1 MGILLLKNAISF
13 KTPSTA
19 DLVYRKSGSLMSKY
33 VMETGESW
41 RKFHNYIFLKVDMVH
56 PLDASMCHIPS
67 CICRRIRRFPSY
79 CRIYDNTHY
88 LTPPHLRKP
97 APCTYLGWRTP
108 RGTLAHSFKYIKMV
122 CKQSI
127 NPTQDTGQA
136 NHGLTN
142 IRITVVASIIPS
154 TTSAFFLRPL
164 GTRS

>member
-88 LTPPHLRKP
+88 LTPPQLRKP
-97 APCTYLGWRTP
+97 APCTYVGWRTP
-108 RGTLAHSFKYIKMV
+108 AIRWRIPLNTSKWCVSNQLIQPKTL
-122 CKQSI
+122 
-127 NPTQDTGQA
+127 D
-136 NHGLTN
+136 
-142 IRITVVASIIPS
+142 
-154 TTSAFFLRPL
+154 RPIM
-164 GTRS
+164 G